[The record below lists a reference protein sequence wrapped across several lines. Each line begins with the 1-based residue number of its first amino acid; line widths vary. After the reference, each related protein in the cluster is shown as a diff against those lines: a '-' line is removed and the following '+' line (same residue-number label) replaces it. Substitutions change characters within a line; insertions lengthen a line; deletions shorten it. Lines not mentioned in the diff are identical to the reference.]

1 MDYNFSPMDLLIKTR
16 KKLFLAFN
24 KLSTRRLARLI
35 SFFLISYGM
44 QAQQFKLNQGI
55 ALTEFSYQNDQGQPF
70 QGLKR
75 GSGLAFQLSYHK
87 ANLVDSSKYKLEQS
101 PFAIYLGQNPKIAR
115 LLSMINYDLG
125 IQFNQLNAVGDI
137 QNTAFSYQTDYIGL
151 QGKLGFRIQLP
162 FACSINLQGIASV
175 NKIVHGNQL
184 LLNRYVDLNED
195 PQFSQVKLM
204 AGYGAELERQFS
216 GKIAG
221 FVAYQQ
227 SQTLNS
233 NPVGLSTLNFT
244 PSVFSIG
251 IRFLN

>member
-1 MDYNFSPMDLLIKTR
+1 V
-16 KKLFLAFN
+16 FLAFN
-24 KLSTRRLARLI
+24 NLPTRGISILFFSIFLAI
-35 SFFLISYGM
+35 PAS
-44 QAQQFKLNQGI
+44 AQQFKLNQGI
-55 ALTEFSYQNDQGQPF
+55 ALTQFNYQNDQGQPF

-87 ANLVDSSKYKLEQS
+87 ASLVDSAQYKLEQS

-151 QGKLGFRIQLP
+151 QGKLGLRIQLP
-162 FACSINLQGIASV
+162 FACMINLQGIASV

-184 LLNRYVDLNED
+184 LLNRYVDLTED

-216 GKIAG
+216 GKLAG
-221 FVAYQQ
+221 FMAYQQ

-233 NPVGLSTLNFT
+233 NPIGLSTLNFT

>member
-1 MDYNFSPMDLLIKTR
+1 MISNSSTNSYRGLFVSFIFVFIFSQ
-16 KKLFLAFN
+16 A
-24 KLSTRRLARLI
+24 
-35 SFFLISYGM
+35 

-87 ANLVDSSKYKLEQS
+87 ASLVDSSKYKLEQS

-151 QGKLGFRIQLP
+151 QGKVGFRIQLP

-221 FVAYQQ
+221 FMAYQQ

>member
-1 MDYNFSPMDLLIKTR
+1 MISNSSTSSTRGLFVSFIFLLIFGQAK
-16 KKLFLAFN
+16 
-24 KLSTRRLARLI
+24 
-35 SFFLISYGM
+35 
-44 QAQQFKLNQGI
+44 AQQFKLNQGI
-55 ALTEFSYQNDQGQPF
+55 ALTEFNYQNDQGQPF

-87 ANLVDSSKYKLEQS
+87 ASLVDSSKYKLEQS

-137 QNTAFSYQTDYIGL
+137 QNTAFSYQTDYLGL
-151 QGKLGFRIQLP
+151 QGKLGLRIKLP

-184 LLNRYVDLNED
+184 LLNRYVDLTED
-195 PQFSQVKLM
+195 PQFSQVKIM
-204 AGYGAELERQFS
+204 AGYGAELERLFS
-216 GKIAG
+216 GKVAG
-221 FVAYQQ
+221 FMAYQQ
-227 SQTLNS
+227 SQTINS
-233 NPVGLSTLNFT
+233 NPVGLSTLNFS
-244 PSVFSIG
+244 PSIFSIG